1 MGRAGP
7 ALTTAELFE
16 RHPVVALDSNVL
28 IYLLEGGGPL
38 ADAAAALVDGIES
51 RAASGVLASVALT
64 EVLTRPAS
72 LGEGALFERQAD
84 ELRSI
89 ANLRIV
95 PLDAET
101 AIDAAWGRSGDRDLG
116 DAIHVAT
123 ARRAG
128 ATCFV
133 TNDRRVRGSSGVRIV
148 LLERLTVEG
157 AMDDLDVDR
166 SG

>member
-1 MGRAGP
+1 MGRADP
-7 ALTTAELFE
+7 ALTTGELFA

-28 IYLLEGGGPL
+28 IYLLEGSGPL
-38 ADAAAALVDGIES
+38 ADTAAALIDGIES
-51 RAASGVLASVALT
+51 GVASGVLASVALT

-95 PLDAET
+95 ALDAET
-101 AIDAAWGRSGDRDLG
+101 AIDAAWGRSGERDLG

-128 ATCFV
+128 ATCFI
-133 TNDRRVRGSSGVRIV
+133 TNDVRVRGRVGVEIV
-148 LLERLTVEG
+148 RLS
-157 AMDDLDVDR
+157 DLKVDAGLPN
-166 SG
+166 SH